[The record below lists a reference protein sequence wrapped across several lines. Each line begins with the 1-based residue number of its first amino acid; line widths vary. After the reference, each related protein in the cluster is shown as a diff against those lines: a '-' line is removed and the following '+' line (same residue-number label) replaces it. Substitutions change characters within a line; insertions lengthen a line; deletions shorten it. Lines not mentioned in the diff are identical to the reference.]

1 MKRQIMTMEQALYIF
16 KDYDFKGESLVKQ
29 LKMISGAD
37 ATIFQTLNGVV
48 EAIDIHISDFE
59 LYEKQNY
66 DNYTEHIKSKIN
78 DCYDIIRREQNAIK
92 RYSKIL
98 SNRGAIV

>member
-1 MKRQIMTMEQALYIF
+1 MKRNTMTMECALEVF

-29 LKMISGAD
+29 LMMISSAD
-37 ATIFQTLNGVV
+37 ATIFQTLNGCV
-48 EAIDIHISDFE
+48 EPIDIHISDFE

-66 DNYTEHIKSKIN
+66 DNYTEHLKNKIKK
-78 DCYDIIRREQNAIK
+78 CYDNIRREQNAIK

-98 SNRGAIV
+98 LNRE